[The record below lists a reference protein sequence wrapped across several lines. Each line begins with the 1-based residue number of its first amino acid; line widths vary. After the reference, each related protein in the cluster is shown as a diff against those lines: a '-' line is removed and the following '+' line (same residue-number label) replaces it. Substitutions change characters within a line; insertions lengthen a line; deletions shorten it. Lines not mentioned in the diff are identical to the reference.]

1 MNQPKFKKSLYI
13 PTLDNCMKLVSNVE
27 SFIYKVEKIDDV
39 NIITFSYRHPSYS
52 DFDRMYARNLRSIS
66 FNFETKEC
74 LVLSF
79 HKFFNYDENPFTLP
93 YYVNK
98 WTPIRVSDKVDGSL
112 ILFFE
117 VNGKLYAKTK
127 FNSTSDQ
134 SVLAMKIVNENLDLK
149 QEIHTVVKNGYT
161 PMFELIHP
169 DDPHVISYD
178 KKHLYYLMSRNKD
191 NGEYYFHDNLAKY
204 DTVEVFDHKKENVV
218 DNIVNG
224 LSDVS
229 IKDKEGFVVYF
240 SNGEIV
246 KFKYAQYISRHNVE
260 SITCYTYEL
269 VAKMFFEETLDD
281 VIAYASDG
289 LKTEIESKLSVIKSK
304 YNEYKFK
311 LNCIYNEII
320 NNVQDKSSRKE
331 FALIAKK
338 YDDIYFNLLMQQ
350 YTGKLDEN
358 KVISSFIKLKLWEV
372 KE

>member
-1 MNQPKFKKSLYI
+1 MYFS
-13 PTLDNCMKLVSNVE
+13 SN
-27 SFIYKVEKIDDV
+27 Y
-39 NIITFSYRHPSYS
+39 
-52 DFDRMYARNLRSIS
+52 
-66 FNFETKEC
+66 
-74 LVLSF
+74 
-79 HKFFNYDENPFTLP
+79 
-93 YYVNK
+93 
-98 WTPIRVSDKVDGSL
+98 
-112 ILFFE
+112 
-117 VNGKLYAKTK
+117 
-127 FNSTSDQ
+127 
-134 SVLAMKIVNENLDLK
+134 
-149 QEIHTVVKNGYT
+149 
-161 PMFELIHP
+161 
-169 DDPHVISYD
+169 
-178 KKHLYYLMSRNKD
+178 
-191 NGEYYFHDNLAKY
+191 
-204 DTVEVFDHKKENVV
+204 
-218 DNIVNG
+218 
-224 LSDVS
+224 LSDIS

-350 YTGKLDEN
+350 YTDKLDEN
-358 KVISSFIKLKLWEV
+358 KVINSFIKLKLWEV